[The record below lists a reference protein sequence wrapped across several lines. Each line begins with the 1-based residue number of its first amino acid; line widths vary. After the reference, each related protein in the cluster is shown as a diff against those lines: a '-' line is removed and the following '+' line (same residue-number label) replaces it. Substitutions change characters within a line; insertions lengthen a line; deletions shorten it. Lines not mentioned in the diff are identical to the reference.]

1 MLEAQQE
8 RHATLSKT
16 LDEHVKGKTMAEEE
30 IKHLRQKLS
39 VRTHNCQTRAGRA
52 AIACIEFV
60 DTEVQERDQDID
72 RADSMLRMMRQRE
85 LDRERERER
94 ERNREMASRE
104 KAKGIGSSMLRSVF
118 LAEITLQNTTEENS
132 PIDLALRQ
140 MAVRAQTT
148 LTSLF
153 ARVQETMR
161 MKYKYLK
168 P

>member
-1 MLEAQQE
+1 MGEACKHESRVLHAALGTLFSGAREMLEAQQE

-132 PIDLALRQ
+132 PSIWH
-140 MAVRAQTT
+140 
-148 LTSLF
+148 
-153 ARVQETMR
+153 
-161 MKYKYLK
+161 
-168 P
+168 